1 MIADVGDVPVQDIR
15 ACGVKDERLMKLI
28 SDSVKIVMDQ
38 VYTLLIFETFYF

>member
-1 MIADVGDVPVQDIR
+1 VIADVGDVPVQDIR